1 MYLKGLKHLGMSLLG
16 PLVCKRRFAA
26 ARSTQES
33 ASKQSYFAQT
43 LLLLLCFQRATASS
57 TGLYEENRHR
67 RSWPHPFHAAF
78 LSPQCELL
86 APSTTPPPLP
96 PTSKGDS
103 PSMTDNQGTIRLGSA
118 VMRSF

>member
-57 TGLYEENRHR
+57 TGLYEEIDTEEAGLILFM
-67 RSWPHPFHAAF
+67 PPFF
-78 LSPQCELL
+78 
-86 APSTTPPPLP
+86 PPNV
-96 PTSKGDS
+96 SS
-103 PSMTDNQGTIRLGSA
+103 
-118 VMRSF
+118 